1 MEWKEEGRGV
11 GPWKG
16 EEGARVA
23 SCCLI
28 AGIGTAAA
36 TLVPMEMGGDKCR
49 GQRQESLCSGRK
61 MRHTRA
67 VGITSVGLVPRSG
80 VMGTRETRR

>member
-1 MEWKEEGRGV
+1 MEWKKEGRSA
-11 GPWKG
+11 GPRRG

-23 SCCLI
+23 SCCMV

-36 TLVPMEMGGDKCR
+36 TLVPMEMGGDKWR
-49 GQRQESLCSGRK
+49 GQRQESLCSGGK

-67 VGITSVGLVPRSG
+67 VGITTVGLCQVWGYRN
-80 VMGTRETRR
+80 